1 MRGFPTIVKT
11 EGCMVIH
18 QEVDKAVNDDVTWS
32 CGEVIEVVLYD
43 NMFALKGCKRELH
56 TGTNNNMWY

>member
-1 MRGFPTIVKT
+1 
-11 EGCMVIH
+11 MVIH